1 MKKIL
6 LSILLFLFATVVVNA
21 QSALFERYIMQN
33 GMNDTIELSTGQ
45 LVIIGTSS
53 DDAEQE
59 ADAMDALNDDDLDIG
74 WEGAPEKM
82 FIVTAGLRFQNI
94 TIPKGATIDSAFIQF
109 CSHEG
114 KTAEDIAKIT
124 ITSEAS
130 DNAQTFDYDNLI
142 TARPQSTSSV
152 QWTVAEDW
160 EIWNFYRTP
169 DIKSLIQEVVD
180 RGGWAQGNSLA
191 LILKGENQGPSDLEN
206 AREMESFENIADP
219 EDGGDGKNHPE
230 RAPKLLIY
238 YTAPAFI
245 LERAI
250 VQNGTNDTIELS
262 TGELVIV
269 STSSDDAEQE
279 NDAMDAL
286 NDDDLDIGWEG
297 NPEKLFVVS
306 AGLRFQNMTIPRG
319 AIIDSAFLRVCSH
332 EGKTAEDVA
341 KITIH
346 GEASDNAVTYDLNN
360 LITDRPKTSASL
372 LWTVD
377 EEWGIWEFYKTPN
390 IGSLVQEIV
399 NRSGWSYGNSMAF
412 ILTGENQGPSDL
424 ENAREIESFENIAD
438 PEDGGDGKNH
448 PERVPQI
455 LVYYRTPT
463 GVAEM
468 VSSAPSFV
476 LSPNPT
482 RDSKVILSLHESSA
496 NAVMNIYNQQGQQVY
511 SQKGIV
517 DGEKFD
523 LGALAKGLYI
533 VTLNID
539 GKLASQ
545 KLIVE

>member
-6 LSILLFLFATVVVNA
+6 LFTLLLLFATVVVNA

-33 GMNDTIELSTGQ
+33 GINDTIELSTGQ

-94 TIPKGATIDSAFIQF
+94 TIPKGATIDSAFVQF

-468 VSSAPSFV
+468 GSSAPSFV

-496 NAVMNIYNQQGQQVY
+496 NAVMIIYNQQGQQVY

-539 GKLASQ
+539 GKVASQ

>member
-6 LSILLFLFATVVVNA
+6 LSTLFLLFAIVAVKA
-21 QSALFERYIMQN
+21 QSALFERYILQN
-33 GMNDTIELSTGQ
+33 GTNDTIELSTGQ
-45 LVIIGTSS
+45 LVIIG
-53 DDAEQE
+53 
-59 ADAMDALNDDDLDIG
+59 
-74 WEGAPEKM
+74 
-82 FIVTAGLRFQNI
+82 
-94 TIPKGATIDSAFIQF
+94 
-109 CSHEG
+109 
-114 KTAEDIAKIT
+114 
-124 ITSEAS
+124 
-130 DNAQTFDYDNLI
+130 
-142 TARPQSTSSV
+142 
-152 QWTVAEDW
+152 
-160 EIWNFYRTP
+160 
-169 DIKSLIQEVVD
+169 
-180 RGGWAQGNSLA
+180 
-191 LILKGENQGPSDLEN
+191 
-206 AREMESFENIADP
+206 
-219 EDGGDGKNHPE
+219 
-230 RAPKLLIY
+230 
-238 YTAPAFI
+238 
-245 LERAI
+245 
-250 VQNGTNDTIELS
+250 
-262 TGELVIV
+262 
-269 STSSDDAEQE
+269 TSSDDAEQE

-297 NPEKLFVVS
+297 DPEKLFVVS

-319 AIIDSAFLRVCSH
+319 ALIDSAFLRFCSH

-360 LITDRPKTSASL
+360 LITDRPRTSASL

-377 EEWGIWEFYKTPN
+377 EEWGIWEFYRTPN
-390 IGSLVQEIV
+390 IGSIVQEIV
-399 NRSGWSYGNSMAF
+399 NRSGWNYGNSMAF

-482 RDSKVILSLHESSA
+482 RDSKVILSLHESSS
-496 NAVMNIYNQQGQQVY
+496 NTVMNIYNQQGQQVY
-511 SQKGIV
+511 SKKGII
-517 DGEKFD
+517 DGESFD
-523 LGALAKGLYI
+523 LAALAKGLYI

-539 GKLASQ
+539 GKVASQ

>member
-6 LSILLFLFATVVVNA
+6 LSTLFLLFAIVAVKA
-21 QSALFERYIMQN
+21 QSALFERYILQN
-33 GMNDTIELSTGQ
+33 GTNDTIELSTGQ

-74 WEGAPEKM
+74 WEGEPEKL
-82 FIVTAGLRFQNI
+82 FVVTAGLRFQNI
-94 TIPKGATIDSAFIQF
+94 TIPKGATIDSAFVLF
-109 CSHEG
+109 CAHEG
-114 KTAEDIAKIT
+114 KTAEDVAKIT
-124 ITSEAS
+124 ITSEAT
-130 DNAQTFDYDNLI
+130 DNAATYDYDNLI

-152 QWTVAEDW
+152 LWTVAEDW
-160 EIWNFYRTP
+160 DIWKFYRTP
-169 DIKSLIQEVVD
+169 DIKSLVQEVVD
-180 RGGWAQGNSLA
+180 RNGWAQGNSLA
-191 LILKGENQGPSDLEN
+191 LMFKGENQGPSDLEN

-230 RAPKLLIY
+230 RAPKLMIY
-238 YTAPAFI
+238 YTAPAFL
-245 LERAI
+245 LERSI

-297 NPEKLFVVS
+297 DPEKLFIVT

-319 AIIDSAFLRVCSH
+319 ALIDSAFLRFCSH
-332 EGKTAEDVA
+332 EGKTAEDIA
-341 KITIH
+341 KITIY
-346 GEASDNAVTYDLNN
+346 GEASDNALTYDLNN
-360 LITDRPKTSASL
+360 LISDRPKTNASL

-377 EEWGIWEFYKTPN
+377 EEWGLWEFYRTPN
-390 IGSLVQEIV
+390 IGSIVQEIV
-399 NRSGWSYGNSMAF
+399 NRSGWNYGNAMSFM
-412 ILTGENQGPSDL
+412 LTGENQGPSDL
-424 ENAREIESFENIAD
+424 ENAREMESFENIAD

-468 VSSAPSFV
+468 VSSTPSFTV
-476 LSPNPT
+476 SPNPT
-482 RDSKVILSLHESSA
+482 KGAMVTVNLKASSSKGLLKIF
-496 NAVMNIYNQQGQQVY
+496 NQQGQQVY
-511 SQKGIV
+511 VHQNISNGETINL
-517 DGEKFD
+517 DGFT
-523 LGALAKGLYI
+523 KGLYI
-533 VTLNID
+533 VTVNLD
-539 GKLASQ
+539 GRVASQ

>member
-6 LSILLFLFATVVVNA
+6 LFTLLLLFATVVVNA

-33 GMNDTIELSTGQ
+33 GINDTIELSTGQ

-94 TIPKGATIDSAFIQF
+94 TIPKGATIDSAFVQF

>member
-6 LSILLFLFATVVVNA
+6 LFTLLLLFATIVVNA
-21 QSALFERYIMQN
+21 QSALFERYILQN
-33 GMNDTIELSTGQ
+33 GANDTIELSTGQ

-74 WEGAPEKM
+74 WEGEPEKM

-94 TIPKGATIDSAFIQF
+94 TIPKGATIDSAFVQF

-114 KTAEDIAKIT
+114 KTAEDVAKIT

-142 TARPQSTSSV
+142 TARPQSSSSV

-169 DIKSLIQEVVD
+169 DVKSLIQEVVD

-191 LILKGENQGPSDLEN
+191 LIFKGENQGPSDLEN

-238 YTAPAFI
+238 YTAPTFI

-297 NPEKLFVVS
+297 DPEKLFVVS
-306 AGLRFQNMTIPRG
+306 AGLRFQNITIPRG
-319 AIIDSAFLRVCSH
+319 AIIDSAFLRFCSH

-341 KITIH
+341 RITIH
-346 GEASDNAVTYDLNN
+346 GEASDNAVTYDLNS

-377 EEWGIWEFYKTPN
+377 EEWGIWEFYRTPN

-399 NRSGWSYGNSMAF
+399 NRTGWNYGNAMAF
-412 ILTGENQGPSDL
+412 ILTGENQGPSDF

-468 VSSAPSFV
+468 TSSSPSFV

-482 RDSKVILSLHESSA
+482 KDSKVILTLHESSI

-517 DGEKFD
+517 DGESFD
-523 LGALAKGLYI
+523 LTGFAKGLYI
-533 VTLNID
+533 VTINLD
-539 GKLASQ
+539 GKVASQ